1 MKVGKLLVAEIFLLV
16 ILISNIPLSLYAQA
30 QTFEQHI
37 PNYGLYCKDT
47 EVVKIGMVKFDMTDF
62 ELLERGTGV
71 QKSEYQVTATN
82 SDMEFVIPFIS
93 SAINCP
99 AITVMV
105 NEHRVE
111 GSVWYGDGVLGTDN
125 SFDIRKVSSPIMD
138 ESITGTLY
146 TVIPDS
152 DIINISLS
160 FTERKSLIYETSNN
174 FSSYLSEDGSH
185 SFTLRNAL
193 SRPNYSFFVVGETTG
208 HAFTS
213 DCEYQTEILTCKE
226 FVDVQYEKFKEY
238 YEGCGG
244 IKVEFLYSMVNKA
257 LSNKTSIRYDELF
270 FSSIDTYRLNAFKFH
285 ITLDIDSVI
294 SYEIPVRVQRNYT
307 FEPLIYL
314 VEHKQTVDCPIK
326 FVMELNNE
334 IPHIIE
340 SNKEIESNG
349 LIYTTETADDFYFVF
364 SSSTNPLNLKTKSDN
379 KVKKEILIICIFVG
393 SVALITLVVLTVFTI
408 LKKKGNFKG

>member
-1 MKVGKLLVAEIFLLV
+1 
-16 ILISNIPLSLYAQA
+16 
-30 QTFEQHI
+30 
-37 PNYGLYCKDT
+37 
-47 EVVKIGMVKFDMTDF
+47 
-62 ELLERGTGV
+62 
-71 QKSEYQVTATN
+71 
-82 SDMEFVIPFIS
+82 ME
-93 SAINCP
+93 
-99 AITVMV
+99 
-105 NEHRVE
+105 
-111 GSVWYGDGVLGTDN
+111 
-125 SFDIRKVSSPIMD
+125 
-138 ESITGTLY
+138 
-146 TVIPDS
+146 
-152 DIINISLS
+152 
-160 FTERKSLIYETSNN
+160 
-174 FSSYLSEDGSH
+174 
-185 SFTLRNAL
+185 
-193 SRPNYSFFVVGETTG
+193 
-208 HAFTS
+208 
-213 DCEYQTEILTCKE
+213 
-226 FVDVQYEKFKEY
+226 
-238 YEGCGG
+238 
-244 IKVEFLYSMVNKA
+244 
-257 LSNKTSIRYDELF
+257 TSIRYDELF

>member
-30 QTFEQHI
+30 QTFEQRI

-47 EVVKIGMVKFDMTDF
+47 EVVKSGMVKFDMTDF
-62 ELLERGTGV
+62 ELLEQGTGV

-111 GSVWYGDGVLGTDN
+111 GSVWYGDGVFGTDN

-257 LSNKTSIRYDELF
+257 LSNKTSI
-270 FSSIDTYRLNAFKFH
+270 
-285 ITLDIDSVI
+285 DSVI

-307 FEPLIYL
+307 FEPLIYS
-314 VEHKQTVDCPIK
+314 VEHKQTVGCPIK

-334 IPHIIE
+334 IPYIIE

>member
-47 EVVKIGMVKFDMTDF
+47 EVVKSGMVKFDMTDF
-62 ELLERGTGV
+62 ELLEQGTGV

-111 GSVWYGDGVLGTDN
+111 GSVWYGDGVFGTDN

-257 LSNKTSIRYDELF
+257 LSNKAL
-270 FSSIDTYRLNAFKFH
+270 
-285 ITLDIDSVI
+285 
-294 SYEIPVRVQRNYT
+294 
-307 FEPLIYL
+307 
-314 VEHKQTVDCPIK
+314 
-326 FVMELNNE
+326 
-334 IPHIIE
+334 
-340 SNKEIESNG
+340 
-349 LIYTTETADDFYFVF
+349 
-364 SSSTNPLNLKTKSDN
+364 LKAPA
-379 KVKKEILIICIFVG
+379 KKEILDKYEAEPTKFMFMAIVKSLEDIELVKSYKNINTVGFELIVNSEGHPLFDDKLIEDLHNEGYFVW
-393 SVALITLVVLTVFTI
+393 VNAITLSALDKHILSAGHGDNESLVQGFDKGWGVLIKKHFDIIQTDWPELLSGYRDKI
-408 LKKKGNFKG
+408 LKGENL